1 MTLAIGFGELLK
13 TVKLPEI
20 VGAIIAGIIL
30 GPALLK
36 ILSPN
41 NELSAISTIALF
53 FIILQIGIEEST
65 DIFSFSLHYMVRFA
79 SLSFIVPL
87 IIMTIGGNV
96 LFHIHFLQSFATS
109 LAIAIPSISIVSVL
123 LVTSGLIETDDGRRL
138 LGGVAFSDLIAFVIL
153 SSIKNSIQGI
163 VVIAAS
169 LTAFIILLYIL
180 DRYLKIRSQ
189 GLIERAENFIE
200 KRESLLFA
208 IVILM
213 GFAVSSLFE
222 YIGLTFVLG
231 AFFSGLIIHGR
242 TVGERAHG
250 ILMRTFSRI
259 NNSFFIPLFFGL
271 SGILVTR
278 ISLNLIPATIF
289 FILITSIVGGTFT
302 YLIAKKYLKGRAI
315 TAVGIF
321 GARGAVGVIIASIS
335 LSRGLINNDLYTSA
349 ILATVVMAIVF
360 SFIFN
365 LSIDEK

>member
-1 MTLAIGFGELLK
+1 
-13 TVKLPEI
+13 
-20 VGAIIAGIIL
+20 
-30 GPALLK
+30 
-36 ILSPN
+36 
-41 NELSAISTIALF
+41 
-53 FIILQIGIEEST
+53 
-65 DIFSFSLHYMVRFA
+65 
-79 SLSFIVPL
+79 
-87 IIMTIGGNV
+87 
-96 LFHIHFLQSFATS
+96 
-109 LAIAIPSISIVSVL
+109 
-123 LVTSGLIETDDGRRL
+123 
-138 LGGVAFSDLIAFVIL
+138 
-153 SSIKNSIQGI
+153 
-163 VVIAAS
+163 
-169 LTAFIILLYIL
+169 
-180 DRYLKIRSQ
+180 
-189 GLIERAENFIE
+189 RAENFIE